1 MFVFLYS
8 KSLGTT
14 GGFGAKADTMCV
26 CLHVER
32 DMTGLIFARDLF
44 DSRLENRSED
54 MRAYKETSEE
64 KAFALV
70 PVRND
75 AGSG

>member
-1 MFVFLYS
+1 M
-8 KSLGTT
+8 GTT
-14 GGFGAKADTMCV
+14 RGFGAKADTMCV

-32 DMTGLIFARDLF
+32 DMTSLILTGDLF
-44 DSRLENRSED
+44 DSCLENRSED
-54 MRAYKETSEE
+54 MSAYRETSEE

-75 AGSG
+75 AGLG

>member
-8 KSLGTT
+8 KSMGTAE
-14 GGFGAKADTMCV
+14 GFGVKADIMCV

-32 DMTGLIFARDLF
+32 DMTSLIFTRDLF

-54 MRAYKETSEE
+54 MSTYRKTSKE

-70 PVRND
+70 
-75 AGSG
+75 SKK